1 MRYGS
6 SGGALSANSPLPPP
20 PPRPATALGC
30 AGARAPLRLLGG
42 LRLTPVR
49 PSRTKRLGWEG
60 DASGKSPG
68 PRESCPGVGSV
79 QAPHG
84 QGAAETASRVGAG
97 RSPAPS
103 RAGWRLRGSVSPAD
117 SSPHRP
123 APRPGGTPA
132 SRFPPGA
139 STAAWVPC
147 CGALPGQGLQSCGRG
162 PGGTRRRG
170 SH

>member
-6 SGGALSANSPLPPP
+6 SGGALSATSPLPPP
-20 PPRPATALGC
+20 PPALGC
-30 AGARAPLRLLGG
+30 AGARAPLRLPGG

-60 DASGKSPG
+60 GASGKSPG
-68 PRESCPGVGSV
+68 PRESCPGGGV

-103 RAGWRLRGSVSPAD
+103 RAGWRLRGSVSSD
-117 SSPHRP
+117 SAPHRP

-147 CGALPGQGLQSCGRG
+147 CWALPGQGLQSCGRG
-162 PGGTRRRG
+162 SGGTRRRG